1 VRIPR
6 NNATAI
12 RDSYGNWTQWTFP
25 DPCGIEVGL
34 GHVVR
39 AGSED
44 AWIGYC
50 PDATHTYLDTYT
62 DAPPRSLEV
71 DRDASLLTYDRYYY
85 YSDPGACMADNR
97 NELAN
102 GPESYDARH
111 LGAVV
116 YGEEGRLCVQPL
128 WAYGVEEVSPQRV
141 ILNNADEDTPYP
153 STKQWDDGLML
164 LTARGWSGMTLRLT
178 VVDPPDFSPYIPWG
192 TWTPKPGKTASLPY
206 VANDNEVWADSTISD
221 GDWGLSA
228 YSSGPWTQE
237 LEVTPG
243 ADHRAVFWLRM
254 PPRYA
259 GDNVQIATE
268 KVDPKTNQV
277 VPEMLCSLSPVF
289 TSWKRVF
296 IEKDRMFRRGGVLR
310 NDSIPGQSSVLLYK
324 NSDDSRWD
332 NLQEGDKIAIF
343 DSATPFEGPHDE
355 AFVASGGIDPNYPP
369 AAAGEPHR
377 VKVDLVTTR
386 GGTTPYL
393 LTRTYSASL
402 PDTAFCPNFASGS
415 SAAVGVI
422 QSADGQ
428 ITDTSTNQI
437 NGAGS
442 AFYDA
447 DMRDVKQPFT
457 DAYVEVIGQRDGA
470 GAVPYVAGVWFDW
483 AHQSVSNFQSLHE
496 LSNLWFANKQLGA
509 NPPELL
515 PKNHFHL
522 LGASDAPATGIYADT
537 FYVYDW
543 TYVYGDRLTATFP
556 DDDARRRATQWVTAH
571 ELVHQF
577 NVNPDDCDHHDGR
590 MAWCDAAAHCQ
601 AGGTL
606 AAKCLMNVNPTDYAS
621 RLTSGICRLCLE
633 DLLTGAQDYAGEL
646 DCNGIAHPWSARD
659 GAVRTDTDPQ

>member
-1 VRIPR
+1 
-6 NNATAI
+6 
-12 RDSYGNWTQWTFP
+12 
-25 DPCGIEVGL
+25 
-34 GHVVR
+34 
-39 AGSED
+39 
-44 AWIGYC
+44 
-50 PDATHTYLDTYT
+50 
-62 DAPPRSLEV
+62 
-71 DRDASLLTYDRYYY
+71 
-85 YSDPGACMADNR
+85 MADNR

-164 LTARGWSGMTLRLT
+164 LTARGWSGMKLRLT

-192 TWTPKPGKTASLPY
+192 SWTPKPGKTASLPY
-206 VANDNEVWADSTISD
+206 VANDNEVWADSTVPAD
-221 GDWGLSA
+221 AWGLSA
-228 YSSGPWTQE
+228 YSSGPWAQE
-237 LEVTPG
+237 LEITPG

-428 ITDTSTNQI
+428 IADTSTNQI

-470 GAVPYVAGVWFDW
+470 GAVPYVASALDNFYVTSPGEGLEEPGRTLRRRFQEAWFQHKDTPNYLHVLGVRGNDP
-483 AHQSVSNFQSLHE
+483 QSGSGVGGFTWPYSLYHFIHVE
-496 LSNLWFANKQLGA
+496 TL
-509 NPPELL
+509 ELL
-515 PKNHFHL
+515 EPDPNVRRPWSQTVQDHECGHQ
-522 LGASDAPATGIYADT
+522 
-537 FYVYDW
+537 FYVNICSGY
-543 TYVYGDRLTATFP
+543 
-556 DDDARRRATQWVTAH
+556 
-571 ELVHQF
+571 
-577 NVNPDDCDHHDGR
+577 HDTR
-590 MAWCDAAAHCQ
+590 YAWCHAE
-601 AGGTL
+601 AGEC
-606 AAKCLMNVNPTDYAS
+606 ANQPCLMTADGGSPLDTVNRFCT
-621 RLTSGICRLCLE
+621 E
-633 DLLTGAQDYAGEL
+633 DLLPGDPNCG
-646 DCNGIAHPWSARD
+646 D
-659 GAVRTDTDPQ
+659 GDGSIRHKGDLLKIE